1 MQSRPFAYKKIILQK
16 KSKSYK
22 IKLNNNTMIVQ

>member
-22 IKLNNNTMIVQ
+22 MKLNNTMIVQ